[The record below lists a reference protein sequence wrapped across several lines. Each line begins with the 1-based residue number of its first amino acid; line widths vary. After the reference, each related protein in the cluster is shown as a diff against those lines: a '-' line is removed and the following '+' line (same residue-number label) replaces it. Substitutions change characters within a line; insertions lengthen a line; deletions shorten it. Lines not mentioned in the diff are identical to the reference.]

1 MKFNPVLFKNQCIVA
16 AQFKK
21 KGWKNECMTGLVL
34 KCFCVVERED
44 KGQNMNFNEIT
55 GQIVAETTGSKS

>member
-1 MKFNPVLFKNQCIVA
+1 
-16 AQFKK
+16 
-21 KGWKNECMTGLVL
+21 MTGLVL

-55 GQIVAETTGSKS
+55 GQIVVETTGSKS